1 MPIVPTHGTD
11 QRCRILSQQLIGWN
25 RLPLPHLIEK
35 SAVAR
40 LVSIRSDW
48 CPGCAIASLLTGRR
62 VRILPRYWPRDADCS

>member
-35 SAVAR
+35 SAVAFNGPAGQ
-40 LVSIRSDW
+40 DT
-48 CPGCAIASLLTGRR
+48 ASLLATRR
-62 VRILPRYWPRDADCS
+62 GL